1 MQKTAS
7 ISNATWDLLLYLS
20 YVDIS
25 WQLKISTLHQR
36 STACSPLPYLA
47 HTILFLG
54 HFWPIYILF
63 QFFGLEQSSSLS
75 DFTLAGEQVCNKDLS
90 TLRQEYLNHSDE
102 DFSRY
107 CFSSAYIVALLH
119 DGLGVPLDD
128 KRQAYQNTII
138 LLQWNLPLTNL
149 IAFYLQFSLSRIE
162 YSNQVG
168 DTQVEWAL
176 GAFITNTR
184 STILGPSGAPA
195 RRVHSHIPLL
205 VVLGGFFACGVFL
218 VLRWKKPKTKI
229 IYDLEK
235 GRYIITRISWC
246 WLLCRGAINIVV
258 FDRNRCCFVPECTSS
273 ILCILALR

>member
-7 ISNATWDLLLYLS
+7 ISNVTWDLLLYLS

-149 IAFYLQFSLSRIE
+149 L
-162 YSNQVG
+162 
-168 DTQVEWAL
+168 
-176 GAFITNTR
+176 
-184 STILGPSGAPA
+184 
-195 RRVHSHIPLL
+195 
-205 VVLGGFFACGVFL
+205 
-218 VLRWKKPKTKI
+218 
-229 IYDLEK
+229 
-235 GRYIITRISWC
+235 
-246 WLLCRGAINIVV
+246 WLLLTIFSEQDQV
-258 FDRNRCCFVPECTSS
+258 FKSGRRHSGWMGPRSVHYEHEKYNSRVIRCPCKKGT
-273 ILCILALR
+273 